1 MKLHMASFF
10 IKVAGKDSKREEGR
24 VNMDAIL
31 KIFRILETIKKH

>member
-10 IKVAGKDSKREEGR
+10 IKVAGKDSKREGR